1 MPKSHADYSRSS
13 KLVYIPRR
21 ENEYHIRPYTE
32 ENWVISSVYHTSA
45 VNNLIAFLGFK
56 SSTRDNCPFPG
67 DQDSYPGS
75 CVDPLTGCCRNLWHE
90 KYDRS
95 SFFFLPSILAF
106 ISIPL
111 YLFASIYTKRQASGP
126 LSSHTMAR
134 TCRPMKPVIRE
145 EAIVG
150 EKERTNTKHYQLI
163 VALTKKRIGERRCE
177 KNSTRNDQTRACT
190 YLAVLPLADTHTRN
204 HS

>member
-1 MPKSHADYSRSS
+1 
-13 KLVYIPRR
+13 
-21 ENEYHIRPYTE
+21 
-32 ENWVISSVYHTSA
+32 
-45 VNNLIAFLGFK
+45 
-56 SSTRDNCPFPG
+56 
-67 DQDSYPGS
+67 
-75 CVDPLTGCCRNLWHE
+75 
-90 KYDRS
+90 
-95 SFFFLPSILAF
+95 
-106 ISIPL
+106 
-111 YLFASIYTKRQASGP
+111 
-126 LSSHTMAR
+126 
-134 TCRPMKPVIRE
+134 MKPVIRE